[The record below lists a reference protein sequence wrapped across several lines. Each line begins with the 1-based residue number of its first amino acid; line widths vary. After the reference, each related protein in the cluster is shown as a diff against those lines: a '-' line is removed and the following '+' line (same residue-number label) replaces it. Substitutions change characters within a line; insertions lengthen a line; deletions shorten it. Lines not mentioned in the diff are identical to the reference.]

1 MRKTGQEA
9 KSKTDIFKI
18 GGTMKAMQTNA
29 AARSAKAKALPIS
42 RRKFFRSW
50 ILFLFALVVLASTAH
65 IAQANEDP
73 KALLESVSNKMITAL
88 NDNRDRIKQDP
99 SVTQG
104 LIEEILIPH
113 LDFITA
119 SKYVL
124 GNHWDSATKKQKIG
138 FIKAFRKL
146 LLRFYSSALTE
157 YLNSHEG
164 KLDPGI
170 MVFHAPADSNA
181 KQLVLRSEVQPK
193 SGKPV
198 PVNYQMHMTRKGWRV
213 FDVSVEGVSVIT
225 TYKTSFASEIQQK
238 GLDALITSIETR
250 NAKLHTANHS

>member
-1 MRKTGQEA
+1 
-9 KSKTDIFKI
+9 
-18 GGTMKAMQTNA
+18 MKARQQTRVN
-29 AARSAKAKALPIS
+29 RSARIKVRAISQQAFFKFLLLAMFSLAL
-42 RRKFFRSW
+42 
-50 ILFLFALVVLASTAH
+50 LVTGFQA
-65 IAQANEDP
+65 AQANEDP

-88 NDNRDRIKQDP
+88 NNNRDRIKQDA

-124 GNHWDSATKKQKIG
+124 GKHWDTATKKQKIG

-164 KLDPGI
+164 QLDPKI
-170 MVFHAPADSNA
+170 MVFHAPADPSA
-181 KQLVLRSEVQPK
+181 QQLVLRSEVQPK

-238 GLDALITSIETR
+238 GLDALISSIENR
-250 NAKLHTANHS
+250 NAKLHTANKS